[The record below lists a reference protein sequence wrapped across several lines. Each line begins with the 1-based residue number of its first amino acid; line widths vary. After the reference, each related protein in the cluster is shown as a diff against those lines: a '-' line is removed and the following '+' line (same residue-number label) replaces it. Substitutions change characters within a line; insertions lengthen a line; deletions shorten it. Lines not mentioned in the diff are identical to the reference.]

1 MTHFVGVVSV
11 PRREQFAFRRIDFVP
26 LDGARVLAILV
37 FADNEVQ
44 NRIVQTRRPFDSGE
58 LERVA
63 NYLNAHFAGRTVA
76 RFTEMR
82 LKDGTPVPICGVLYQ
97 GYFEDGPGEAPGA
110 HKEGL
115 PVLDPQYFG
124 GPATPNAIPL
134 IQLFWP

>member
-1 MTHFVGVVSV
+1 MMVRDDRRLGVPV
-11 PRREQFAFRRIDFVP
+11 PEQLFQ
-26 LDGARVLAILV
+26 GALFYGEAHVEPESAVI
-37 FADNEVQ
+37 NEVSTPKPSKP
-44 NRIVQTRRPFDSGE
+44 RS
-58 LERVA
+58 
-63 NYLNAHFAGRTVA
+63 FAGRTVA